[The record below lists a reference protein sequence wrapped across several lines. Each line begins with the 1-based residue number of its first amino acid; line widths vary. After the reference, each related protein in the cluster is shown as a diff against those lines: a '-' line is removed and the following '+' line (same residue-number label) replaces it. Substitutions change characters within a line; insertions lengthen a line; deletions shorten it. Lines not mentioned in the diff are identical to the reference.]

1 VVDEELADRW
11 AADVGRGRAA
21 TLTLDR
27 LLTRY
32 REPHRHY
39 HTLVHVLRVLR
50 TVDELLATSAV
61 RDPAAVRLA
70 AWYHDA
76 VYDPRAGAGDNEMA
90 SAALARRDLD
100 ELGEPPARVAGV
112 ERLVVMTASHRPAAD
127 AADEGV
133 LCDADLAVLAAD
145 PPTYTAY
152 VNGVRAEY
160 GYLSDAEWRAG
171 RAGVLRSLLATDV
184 LFHTPAMQPREATAR
199 ANIAAEMASLT

>member
-21 TLTLDR
+21 TLTFDR

-50 TVDELLATSAV
+50 TVDELLAATAV
-61 RDPAAVRLA
+61 SDPAAVRLA

-90 SAALARRDLD
+90 SAVLARRDLD
-100 ELGEPPARVAGV
+100 ELGQPPARVAGV

-133 LCDADLAVLAAD
+133 LCDADLAVLAGD

-171 RAGVLRSLLATDV
+171 RAAVLRSLLATDA
-184 LFHTPAMQPREATAR
+184 LFHTPPMQPREATAR
-199 ANIAAEMASLT
+199 ANIAAELASLT